1 MASAL
6 QHSARRQVAHQHEDS
21 DAAVPDEG
29 TFSDTV
35 INPRMR
41 RVKRRRLEDPTLQ
54 TLVADG
60 AFGGIVPLMPR
71 RTR

>member
-1 MASAL
+1 M
-6 QHSARRQVAHQHEDS
+6 
-21 DAAVPDEG
+21 PDEG